1 MLKRDNV
8 LLLKDKKKEYEEEI
22 FGEEYCEVLEETR
35 NEQNTCCAQFIFF
48 NLT

>member
-22 FGEEYCEVLEETR
+22 LAKNIAKYWYK
-35 NEQNTCCAQFIFF
+35 
-48 NLT
+48 

>member
-22 FGEEYCEVLEETR
+22 FGEEYCEVLVEI
-35 NEQNTCCAQFIFF
+35 NTTHATPSS
-48 NLT
+48 LLST